1 MFERLPLLLVG
12 WSLALLIGVLEVR
25 ADDELEPADPIAA
38 IDGDPIY
45 LGELNLILTERFKS
59 RDLDAVP
66 IDLQRATAALLVK
79 RHLAMKTLT
88 AQGGDLLQGMIR
100 RQVESFTAEA
110 KRRGSSIEQQAA
122 ARLAD
127 EKSLMADLAW
137 RVAWG
142 QYLKSKLTEENLR
155 RFFESRQQIYGG
167 TRYEVSQI
175 FVKMDAQDRAS
186 IEAAKANLVELA
198 EEIRSADSPE
208 LAFDQAAR
216 EHSDSPTAKEG
227 GRVGMVEKDGDL
239 PAAVMRVVRSTPAGQ
254 VGPPVRSPL
263 GLHLVMVHR
272 VEPGG
277 LTFDQLTDH
286 AQLRRDAADALFD
299 GLAASQSEAKVVWFV
314 PALRPP
320 DQAMQLNR

>member
-1 MFERLPLLLVG
+1 MFERIQLLLVG
-12 WSLALLIGVLEVR
+12 GSLALLLGVLEAR
-25 ADDELEPADPIAA
+25 ADDELEPGDPIAA

-100 RQVESFTAEA
+100 REVESFAAEA
-110 KRRGSSIEQQAA
+110 KRRGSSMEQQAA

-127 EKSLMADLAW
+127 EKSLMTDLAW

-155 RFFESRQQIYGG
+155 RFFDSRQHVYGG

-175 FVKMDAQDRAS
+175 FVKMDAPDQAS
-186 IEAAKANLVELA
+186 LEAATANLVELA
-198 EEIRSADSPE
+198 EEIQSAESPE
-208 LAFDQAAR
+208 LAFGEAAR
-216 EHSDSPTAKEG
+216 EHSDSPTARDG

-272 VEPGG
+272 IEPGNV
-277 LTFDQLTDH
+277 TYDQLTDH

-299 GLAASQSEAKVVWFV
+299 GLVASQSDAKVVWLV
-314 PALRPP
+314 AALRPP
-320 DQAMQLNR
+320 DQAMQMKR

>member
-1 MFERLPLLLVG
+1 MFVRIQLLLVA
-12 WSLALLIGVLEVR
+12 WSLATLLGVLEVR
-25 ADDELEPADPIAA
+25 ADDELEPGDPIAA

-79 RHLAMKTLT
+79 RHLAMKTLMS
-88 AQGGDLLQGMIR
+88 QGGDLLQGMIR
-100 RQVESFTAEA
+100 REVESFAAEA
-110 KRRGSSIEQQAA
+110 KRRGSSLEEQAA

-127 EKSLMADLAW
+127 EQSLTADLAW

-142 QYLKSKLTEENLR
+142 QYLKSKLTEQNLR
-155 RFFESRQQIYGG
+155 RFFESRRQIYGG

-175 FVKMDAQDRAS
+175 FVKMDARDRAS
-186 IEAAKANLVELA
+186 IEAAEANLVELA
-198 EEIRSADSPE
+198 EEIRSAESPE
-208 LAFDQAAR
+208 LAFDEAAR
-216 EHSDSPTAKEG
+216 QHSDAPTAAEG
-227 GRVGMVEKDGDL
+227 GRVGVVEKDGDL
-239 PAAVMRVVRSTPAGQ
+239 PAAVMRAVRSTPVGQ

-272 VEPGG
+272 VEPGE
-277 LTFDQLTDH
+277 LTYDQLTDH

-299 GLAASQSEAKVVWFV
+299 GLVSTQSEAKVVWFV
-314 PALRPP
+314 ASLRPP
-320 DQAMQLNR
+320 DQAIQANR